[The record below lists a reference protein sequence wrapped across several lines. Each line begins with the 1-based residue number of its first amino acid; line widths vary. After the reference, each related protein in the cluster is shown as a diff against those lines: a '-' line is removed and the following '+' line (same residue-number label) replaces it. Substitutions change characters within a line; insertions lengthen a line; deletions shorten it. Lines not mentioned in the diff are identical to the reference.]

1 MISCSSMQ
9 TYLDE
14 ARSFHLAPVERNKA
28 IRLLWLI
35 VAGYTHIVIA
45 VGLLQELLLVRFQV
59 ISQLA
64 HNVIP
69 TLAERRIYVSRD
81 LTLIQRSHHVVF
93 LT

>member
-1 MISCSSMQ
+1 MRANKGRQKNSKLSRIGRMGVPSVGFQENISAAA
-9 TYLDE
+9 T
-14 ARSFHLAPVERNKA
+14 
-28 IRLLWLI
+28 
-35 VAGYTHIVIA
+35 
-45 VGLLQELLLVRFQV
+45 
-59 ISQLA
+59 QLA